1 MSRSTSQYKT
11 LTQPAQISPVWF
23 LALLNVQELN
33 APEVVH
39 SYYFTDA
46 PETLSFFDENGA
58 PEAYLPIGM
67 EIEPV
72 SVDQTQKVISFRV
85 RLDNVS
91 RELSVLA
98 GTLKLTSGRCIL
110 MRGVREDLSEP
121 DCAQV
126 VFQGAIRSWVI
137 GEQYIEIEIGSDIPL
152 INKAPRRLFYARC
165 QWKFKAVECGYTGEY
180 QGFLEKWWLRDAT
193 NYNIMDLLAPPD
205 LTRNSQVI
213 DYTDANPLG
222 QGDYFNC
229 HIESTLVPL
238 YTETYTIYTTANNGV
253 RIWIDNVL
261 VIDKWTNST
270 TSSYSST
277 VSLTADTPVSI
288 VIQNFEQT
296 DVHRLLLEWS
306 SPSQAREKIG
316 ETAGTVKLTTDFETC
331 DKTLNDCKL
340 RYNTQRFGGF
350 PHVAR
355 SRDPRTVWTKN

>member
-1 MSRSTSQYKT
+1 MGRSTSHYKT
-11 LTQPAQISPVWF
+11 LTQPTQISPVWF
-23 LALLNVQELN
+23 LALLDVQELN

-46 PETLSFFDENGA
+46 SETLSFFDENGS

-72 SVDQTQKVISFRV
+72 AIDQTQKVISFRV

-152 INKAPRRLFYARC
+152 INKAPRRLFYPRC
-165 QWKFKAVECGYTGEY
+165 QWKFKGADCGYTG
-180 QGFLEKWWLRDAT
+180 QHAGFYARWWLKTSD
-193 NYNIMDLLAPPD
+193 NYNVMDTAATPAVEE
-205 LTRNSQVI
+205 TVATVNYTNRNP
-213 DYTDANPLG
+213 AG
-222 QGDYFNC
+222 QADYFNC
-229 HIESTLVPL
+229 RIEAVLLPK

-253 RIWIDNVL
+253 KIWVNDVLLIDQ
-261 VIDKWTNST
+261 WTNGTT
-270 TSSYSST
+270 TSYSAT
-277 VSLTADTPVSI
+277 VALTADTPASI
-288 VIQNFEQT
+288 VIENFENT
-296 DVHRLLLEWS
+296 ETHRLLLEWS
-306 SPSQAREKIG
+306 SASQTRENIG
-316 ETAGTVKLTTDFETC
+316 TTAGTVYFETAFTTC
-331 DKTLNDCKL
+331 DKSLEQCKERLNHS
-340 RYNTQRFGGF
+340 RFGGF
-350 PHVAR
+350 PHIAR
-355 SRDPRTVWTKN
+355 SRDPRATWTKN